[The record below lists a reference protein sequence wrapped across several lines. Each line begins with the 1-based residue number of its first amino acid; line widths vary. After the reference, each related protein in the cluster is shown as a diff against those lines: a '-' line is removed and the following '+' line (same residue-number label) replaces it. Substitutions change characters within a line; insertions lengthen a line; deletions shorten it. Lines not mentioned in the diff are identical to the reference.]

1 MKPFGRVGL
10 FAAILFG
17 VLVGVAPNPC
27 FAQNQI
33 NLAQFDSWIF
43 QRHGR
48 DEARCRSNLKKEI
61 ELQFVRI
68 EQSTPLSESQ
78 KDALRLAGQGDIKR
92 FFDRVNDAREKFLQ
106 LEQTNNNHDVTE
118 AYQLASPLQR
128 ELTEGL
134 FGEGSLMQKVTHY
147 VMTEEQTVEFQERR
161 IEQFRTEMEAKGKVF
176 LATMG
181 RSMALT
187 ARQQRQLQAH
197 FRNKAQQ
204 IEKVIPTNQ
213 QPRFNQYLF
222 ITWISEMKNEEDISF
237 LDEEQM
243 QLIEKLA
250 ERARAIRPML
260 EQQGLIE

>member
-1 MKPFGRVGL
+1 
-10 FAAILFG
+10 
-17 VLVGVAPNPC
+17 
-27 FAQNQI
+27 
-33 NLAQFDSWIF
+33 
-43 QRHGR
+43 
-48 DEARCRSNLKKEI
+48 
-61 ELQFVRI
+61 
-68 EQSTPLSESQ
+68 
-78 KDALRLAGQGDIKR
+78 
-92 FFDRVNDAREKFLQ
+92 
-106 LEQTNNNHDVTE
+106 
-118 AYQLASPLQR
+118 
-128 ELTEGL
+128 
-134 FGEGSLMQKVTHY
+134 
-147 VMTEEQTVEFQERR
+147 
-161 IEQFRTEMEAKGKVF
+161 
-176 LATMG
+176 
-181 RSMALT
+181 MALT